1 MSNNNNSRN
10 FFKFKNVQLV
20 RRPNSGRQTRQNTN
34 IRSQGTAEEQF
45 AGIAAAA
52 RAEALNDIDDI
63 LTDDDSVDYS
73 PPKQHSLEPQVQVQD
88 NSQQVSD
95 SDERTNSTPES
106 ATDSSLDT
114 SSIEVIQPHEGLEI
128 RLPISPPQRAP
139 PNSPESPRTNVAIPV
154 PDELL
159 TEDEETG
166 HKYVPPTSISMT
178 PDLTGRQETLSP
190 TPQVPQTVRSAIEL
204 TVKDFE
210 PSEQRLIDKC
220 GEVDFQLSNHRDWDR
235 PNSRLREDICHLLP
249 ILYQSGFNTE
259 GFPNLEDYLYK
270 TVGTLPCQSLLRLA
284 LDSVFEEFPEISAIQ
299 TKVYRMLKC
308 HLSVIN
314 HPSIT
319 QFDDI
324 SLANHDFDR
333 VVGPDFHNVS
343 GTESR
348 PDLSLQTDF
357 NETYYSVYSQAQ
369 RQVYR
374 VTERSL
380 GRLRKDRANSC
391 PDIVQQLNRDF
402 DSFSSTNW
410 RYTTAHERL
419 YPDPYYL
426 KNNQQTQTETTR
438 TLQVKDTGAQYS
450 SPSDSSD
457 SSSDFDSDIEGTENI
472 TVAKRYLHRHFVSS
486 EDLYT
491 NPTPPHKRFR
501 TSTPDP
507 PLGQPEKEPTRCP
520 LKEIINH
527 GPALQIPPVNLTV
540 APGGRAANVQL
551 GRQRVNAMAAR
562 GRNQPQPQ
570 PQPLQGADPALVQI
584 LQMMQNRDANRD
596 NSRKQF
602 LMFPK
607 ESFTGEDKKK
617 AKSHWAEFSKYLDY
631 QDQQG
636 TIPRDLAHLPEIK
649 SMFKLTLQ
657 DIALGWFETESPT
670 WLTED
675 QMKQAFLKRF
685 NPWGDTR
692 RQQQDAW
699 NKLKFDMTKD
709 DVDSFVVD
717 MKTLASILGHNDNVV
732 TEKFKDIFPDPNI
745 EAALIA
751 MDNFAA
757 MQTKAKQLVQIYK
770 PVHDSPMASAA
781 ILVHTVG
788 NTPTKSKSSQPKSN
802 QHQLAPITQSQE
814 NPNTGETEYNGGQH
828 GRGRGHDRGSR
839 GRGNGG
845 NSNNRYDHQDR
856 GAGHGQGQRDFQYN
870 KGRGQDN
877 SYRGRRRQWDGNDSN
892 NRDRDNR
899 DRNSDGQGNS
909 NRGRR
914 WDNNSRGQGHNDC
927 GRGRRWNPNQQ
938 YHDPGYQ
945 QESHFANPNHYRPP
959 PMGHQYRY
967 PIPYEQYSYPQ
978 PQQQYQSQMPP
989 APSQQATNICQLCNS
1004 QGHYDY
1010 QCQFAGDFMART
1022 QKAFNQG
1029 RSYSHQDPNHGD
1041 WSHGDNDNNDPNGQ
1055 PFQ

>member
-1 MSNNNNSRN
+1 M
-10 FFKFKNVQLV
+10 
-20 RRPNSGRQTRQNTN
+20 
-34 IRSQGTAEEQF
+34 
-45 AGIAAAA
+45 
-52 RAEALNDIDDI
+52 
-63 LTDDDSVDYS
+63 
-73 PPKQHSLEPQVQVQD
+73 
-88 NSQQVSD
+88 
-95 SDERTNSTPES
+95 
-106 ATDSSLDT
+106 
-114 SSIEVIQPHEGLEI
+114 
-128 RLPISPPQRAP
+128 
-139 PNSPESPRTNVAIPV
+139 
-154 PDELL
+154 
-159 TEDEETG
+159 
-166 HKYVPPTSISMT
+166 
-178 PDLTGRQETLSP
+178 
-190 TPQVPQTVRSAIEL
+190 
-204 TVKDFE
+204 
-210 PSEQRLIDKC
+210 
-220 GEVDFQLSNHRDWDR
+220 
-235 PNSRLREDICHLLP
+235 
-249 ILYQSGFNTE
+249 
-259 GFPNLEDYLYK
+259 
-270 TVGTLPCQSLLRLA
+270 
-284 LDSVFEEFPEISAIQ
+284 
-299 TKVYRMLKC
+299 
-308 HLSVIN
+308 
-314 HPSIT
+314 
-319 QFDDI
+319 
-324 SLANHDFDR
+324 
-333 VVGPDFHNVS
+333 
-343 GTESR
+343 
-348 PDLSLQTDF
+348 
-357 NETYYSVYSQAQ
+357 
-369 RQVYR
+369 
-374 VTERSL
+374 
-380 GRLRKDRANSC
+380 
-391 PDIVQQLNRDF
+391 
-402 DSFSSTNW
+402 
-410 RYTTAHERL
+410 
-419 YPDPYYL
+419 
-426 KNNQQTQTETTR
+426 
-438 TLQVKDTGAQYS
+438 
-450 SPSDSSD
+450 
-457 SSSDFDSDIEGTENI
+457 
-472 TVAKRYLHRHFVSS
+472 
-486 EDLYT
+486 
-491 NPTPPHKRFR
+491 
-501 TSTPDP
+501 
-507 PLGQPEKEPTRCP
+507 
-520 LKEIINH
+520 KEIINH
-527 GPALQIPPVNLTV
+527 RPALHIPPVHLTV

-551 GRQRVNAMAAR
+551 GRQRVNAMAGR

-570 PQPLQGADPALVQI
+570 ALQGADPALVQI

-717 MKTLASILGHNDNVV
+717 MKTLASILGHNDDVI

-751 MDNFAA
+751 MDDFAA

-770 PVHDSPMASAA
+770 PAHDSPMASAA
-781 ILVHTVG
+781 ILVHTAG

-802 QHQLAPITQSQE
+802 QHQLAPINQSQD
-814 NPNTGETEYNGGQH
+814 NPNTGETEYNGGQR
-828 GRGRGHDRGSR
+828 GRGRRHDRGSR

-856 GAGHGQGQRDFQYN
+856 GAGRGQGQWDFHYN

-892 NRDRDNR
+892 NHDRDNR

-914 WDNNSRGQGHNDC
+914 WDNNSRGQGHNDR

-945 QESHFANPNHYRPP
+945 QESHFANPNHYHPP

-978 PQQQYQSQMPP
+978 QQQQYQSQMPP
-989 APSQQATNICQLCNS
+989 APSQQATNICQLCNN

-1029 RSYSHQDPNHGD
+1029 RSYSHQDPNHGE